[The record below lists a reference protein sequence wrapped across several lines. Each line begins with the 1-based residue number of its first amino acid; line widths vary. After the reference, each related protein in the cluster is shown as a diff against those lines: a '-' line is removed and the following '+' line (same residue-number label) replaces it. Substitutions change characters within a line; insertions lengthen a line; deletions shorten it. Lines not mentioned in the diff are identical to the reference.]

1 MATVAAAAR
10 AIPAAVT
17 LPWSA
22 GAAEATPIGFGVGVT
37 GGDGAGGD
45 GGHVRRL
52 RGGGHRRHSI
62 VGSVTSGAG
71 AGNL

>member
-22 GAAEATPIGFGVGVT
+22 GAAEATPIGFGGGVT
-37 GGDGAGGD
+37 GGDGAGAVTVATFPAFEAAVT
-45 GGHVRRL
+45 GGTRSSAR
-52 RGGGHRRHSI
+52 
-62 VGSVTSGAG
+62 
-71 AGNL
+71 